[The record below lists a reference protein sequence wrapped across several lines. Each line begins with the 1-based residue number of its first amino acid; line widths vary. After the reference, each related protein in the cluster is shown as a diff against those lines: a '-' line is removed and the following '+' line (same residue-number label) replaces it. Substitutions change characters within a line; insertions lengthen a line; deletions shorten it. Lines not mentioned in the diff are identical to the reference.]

1 MLSYTYIYIYIY
13 IYLAMAVAGAHE
25 VGGCQGSCRAAGGD
39 SESLL
44 IVCRDVY
51 YIATY
56 NQDLYIT

>member
-1 MLSYTYIYIYIY
+1 
-13 IYLAMAVAGAHE
+13 MAVAGAHE